1 MKIITVTF
9 TAVGVVLLA
18 VAIGLGLN
26 TQRFVAESHTATGQV
41 VALEASRTSEG
52 GTTWR
57 PVVSFRAGDGGTY
70 TFTSR
75 VSSNPPAYER
85 GETVTVLY
93 APDQPGN
100 ARIKGLFQLWGG
112 VLICG
117 LLGVVFTGIGA
128 GMILVPRLMDRRAA
142 QLRQTGRRIETRFQG
157 VEPNTRVRVN
167 GRHPQRIVTQWQ
179 NPASGEVQVFFSRN
193 LWFDPS
199 DHVGQRS
206 ITVWIDPEKPRRY
219 VMDTDFLPRS

>member
-1 MKIITVTF
+1 MKIITIAF

-18 VAIGLGLN
+18 VAVGLGLN

-41 VALEASRTSEG
+41 VALDASRSSDG

-57 PVVSFRAGDGGTY
+57 PVVSFRAGDGQTY
-70 TFTSR
+70 RFSSQ
-75 VSSNPPAYER
+75 VSSNPPAYKR

-93 APDQPGN
+93 APEQPDN
-100 ARIKGLFQLWGG
+100 ARIKGLFSLWGG
-112 VLICG
+112 VLICA
-117 LLGVVFTGIGA
+117 LVGVMFTSVGGVA
-128 GMILVPRLMDRRAA
+128 ALAPLWARRRAA

-157 VEPNTRVRVN
+157 VEANTRLTVN

-179 NPASGEVQVFFSRN
+179 NPATGEVQVFFSRN

-199 DHVGQRS
+199 EHIRQHS
-206 ITVWIDPEKPRRY
+206 ITVWMDPQKPGRY
-219 VMDTDFLPRS
+219 VMDTDFLARS